1 MYPSVIRDLPSVKT
15 FLEQSLDI
23 CWLMCI
29 QDPPVVLMFSGKQGT
44 SFDGQLFTTYTTEG
58 RKVKFIVWPS
68 ILLYNDGP
76 ILRKGVAQGKKKK
89 KRSAKLGSKG
99 HTNTESRDYHI
110 DNTNDGNTE
119 QFKDINNPSI
129 LREPFSDQFLVPERR
144 QDRTISKD
152 PNSVRNNSRVI
163 ESEDCQTNSEFNV
176 SVGGGSK
183 ILESTECELDRKK
196 YSVDSSRS
204 TSLIENVSA
213 QALNARRFQN
223 MNVVSIGSTEEFD
236 QFL

>member
-1 MYPSVIRDLPSVKT
+1 
-15 FLEQSLDI
+15 
-23 CWLMCI
+23 MCI

-44 SFDGQLFTTYTTEG
+44 NFDGQLFTTYTTEG
-58 RKVKFIVWPS
+58 RKVQFIVWPA

-99 HTNTESRDYHI
+99 QTNRESTDYHK
-110 DNTNDGNTE
+110 DNINDRDTG
-119 QFKDINNPSI
+119 QFKDINNPNT
-129 LREPFSDQFLVPERR
+129 LREPFSGQLLVADRN
-144 QDRTISKD
+144 QDKSISKD
-152 PNSVRNNSRVI
+152 PNSVWNNSKVI
-163 ESEDCQTNSEFNV
+163 EDFQTNSEFNV

-183 ILESTECELDRKK
+183 ILESTESELGRKK
-196 YSVDSSRS
+196 YSVDNSKS

-213 QALNARRFQN
+213 QALNARRFQDVK
-223 MNVVSIGSTEEFD
+223 VVSIGSTEEFD